1 MNKHDKTL
9 TAEEMQGVGA
19 VVLPPEQFPPVDPMV
34 SMIER
39 LILNPDADLD
49 KLERMLAMKERIE
62 AQQAKISFARS
73 LAQARSTIP
82 PIVKDA
88 TVDFTSAKGRTNYKH
103 ETLAG
108 IAKVIDPILS
118 LHGLS
123 YRFRTDQGNGGVR
136 VTCVIQHGDGH
147 SEETSLVVAPDQS
160 GSKNGFQAVGS
171 AVTYLQRYTLKAAL
185 GLSAEVD
192 DDAQSASGN
201 VTETNRPREAER
213 QAEPRKT
220 TQDKVNSAK
229 TAGDI
234 NALIEEVTALSNAKA
249 TKHLHDKATSLGL
262 VGNRQT
268 RQYEAAT
275 PKPALDGEVIPYE
288 GPNT

>member
-1 MNKHDKTL
+1 MTKQDKTPME
-9 TAEEMQGVGA
+9 AETQGVTA
-19 VVLPPEQFPPVDPMV
+19 VAAPEQFPTADPMV

-62 AQQAKISFARS
+62 AQQAKTSFARDLS
-73 LAQARSTIP
+73 AARATVP
-82 PIVKDA
+82 PIIKDA
-88 TVDFTSAKGRTNYKH
+88 CVDFTHNGKRTFYQH

-108 IAKVIDPILS
+108 IAKIIDPILS
-118 LHGLS
+118 RHGLS

-136 VTCVIQHGDGH
+136 VTCVIQHSDGH

-160 GSKNGFQAVGS
+160 GNKNGFQAVGS

-192 DDAQSASGN
+192 DDAQSASSPT
-201 VTETNRPREAER
+201 TEDKPTR

-220 TQDKVNSAK
+220 TQEKVEAAQ
-229 TAGDI
+229 TADDI
-234 NALIEEVTALSNAKA
+234 NALLSEVSALNNAKA
-249 TKHLHDKATSLGL
+249 TRHLHDKAMSLGL
-262 VGNRQT
+262 VGNKQT
-268 RQYEAAT
+268 RRYEVVT
-275 PKPALDGEVIPYE
+275 PALDGDVIPYE
-288 GPNT
+288 GPSA